1 MRILVT
7 RIENVRTNLGR
18 AKLLMDNYLLHNNN
32 IFFNNRRRKLDL
44 ISKTTPIYD
53 ESRRP

>member
-44 ISKTTPIYD
+44 ISKKTPIYD